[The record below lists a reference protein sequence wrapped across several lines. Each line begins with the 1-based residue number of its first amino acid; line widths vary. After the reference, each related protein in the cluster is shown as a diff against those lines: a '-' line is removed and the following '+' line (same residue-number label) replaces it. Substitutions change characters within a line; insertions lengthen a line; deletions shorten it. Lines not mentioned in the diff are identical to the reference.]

1 MEVTRRSLGGSD
13 PRNKRALDLNEAQLY
28 PPLAGDSSEGEDEV
42 EMDDELDLFN
52 EEMGGGEVK
61 KKDEKS
67 GLMEEARLLLRKS
80 KQVDEGV
87 SRRGGD

>member
-52 EEMGGGEVK
+52 EEMGGGGGGGEMK

-67 GLMEEARLLLRKS
+67 GLMEEARLLLLKS
-80 KQVDEGV
+80 K
-87 SRRGGD
+87 